1 MLARGDRRLAPSLVL
16 AAREGSA
23 YSAWSEHFDYDKWMD
38 YFARTGV
45 DPAFYANRTFGLD
58 EVLPWDLID
67 CGVTKDYLKRERARA
82 YAEKT
87 TPSCAEHCNGCGADR
102 LGGNTRWCPKKK

>member
-1 MLARGDRRLAPSLVL
+1 MEAF
-16 AAREGSA
+16 E
-23 YSAWSEHFDYDKWMD
+23 KC
-38 YFARTGV
+38 GV
-45 DPAFYANRTFGLD
+45 DPAFYTSRGFGID

-67 CGVTKDYLKRERARA
+67 CGVTKDYLKRERERA

-87 TPSCAEHCNGCGADR
+87 TPCCAEHCNGCGADR